1 LPIRYLIKMHFPPHV
16 LFMVLISC
24 LGTTSLAGVA
34 NLQQEDANLRKQ
46 RAAFIAAEEALKNQE
61 VKTYTQLRDG
71 LLDYPLLPYLD
82 YQETLATLEQ
92 QSIQSIT
99 NRLQW
104 LEGTP
109 LKKKLRRHWL
119 ALLAK
124 ERLWASYLRFSQE
137 GGTIGQ
143 QCNRLQALLET
154 GNERE
159 VFRSVEVIW
168 LRGRSQPKAC
178 DPVFEA
184 WTAAGHL
191 TTTLVWERVNL
202 AMSARRTRLARYLKR
217 YLPAAEVDMLDRW
230 LKIYHHPEQVVTLL
244 KHDHP
249 MRDEIVTQAIR
260 RLAWRNLDAAFT
272 AWEKFHDKAIFS
284 DYQQRKIVYALAS
297 RLAREPD
304 KKISQKLIALL
315 PSHLKLD
322 SMLSEKQLQ
331 AALQENDWQW
341 ALQTIEALSAKE
353 KEEEQWRYWRSRALI
368 ELGRIQ
374 EGITLLR
381 SLAKERSYY
390 GFLAAQ
396 RLGDEPTLDHTTLQA
411 DQRLVDSLATHPGLI
426 RARELIRLNR
436 PLLARQE
443 WNLALQGADQDKLK
457 AAARLAQ
464 QWEWPSQ
471 SILTLAR
478 LRFWNDLE
486 LRFPLAHRQ
495 AITAQAKDHG
505 IDSAWIYAILRQES
519 AFMSDAK
526 SSAGAR
532 GLMQLMPKTAKQVAK
547 ELKQSPVKLDD
558 LYRPEVN
565 IKLGAGYLNKVY
577 RQLQESPVLATA
589 AYNAG
594 PHRVLS
600 WLPEQSQASDIWI
613 ETVPFRETR
622 EYLKRVF
629 AYTVIYSYRLGDI
642 PTTLPM
648 EWLRPIK
655 APSKKAQRQTT
666 ASGV

>member
-1 LPIRYLIKMHFPPHV
+1 MRTRIHGLFLILLWWFGD
-16 LFMVLISC
+16 S
-24 LGTTSLAGVA
+24 SLAGVA
-34 NLQQEDANLRKQ
+34 MIHPDEPHLLRQ
-46 RAAFIAAEEALKNQE
+46 RAVFVAAEEALKAQE
-61 VKTYTQLRDG
+61 TITYRQLRDK

-82 YQETLATLEQ
+82 YQETLETLEQ
-92 QSIQSIT
+92 QSIESIT
-99 NRLQW
+99 NRLKW

-109 LKKKLRRHWL
+109 LTTRLRNHWL

-124 ERLWASYLRFSQE
+124 ERLWASYLKFSHR
-137 GGTIGQ
+137 GGTVEQ
-143 QCNRLQALLET
+143 QCNRLQAMIET
-154 GNERE
+154 GKEQE
-159 VFRSVEVIW
+159 AFHSVEAIW
-168 LRGRSQPKAC
+168 LSGRSQPNAC
-178 DPVFEA
+178 DPVFKA
-184 WTAAGHL
+184 WRAAGKL
-191 TTTLVWERVNL
+191 TTALVWERINL
-202 AMSARRTRLARYLKR
+202 AMSAGRTRLTRYLKR
-217 YLPAAEVDMLDRW
+217 YLPPSEAGMVDRW
-230 LKIYHHPEQVVTLL
+230 LKIYRHPEQVVALL
-244 KHDHP
+244 KNTHP

-260 RLAWRNLDAAFT
+260 RLTWRDLDAAFI
-272 AWEKFHDKAIFS
+272 AWEKFHNQAVFS
-284 DYQQRKIVYALAS
+284 DYQQRKIVYTLAS
-297 RLAREPD
+297 RLAREPN
-304 KKISQKLIALL
+304 KQINQQLIALL
-315 PSHLKLD
+315 PSHLQFD
-322 SMLSEKQLQ
+322 STLSEKLLQ

-341 ALQTIEALSAKE
+341 VVQTIEALSPKE
-353 KEEEQWRYWRSRALI
+353 REREQWRYWHSRALI
-368 ELGRIQ
+368 ELGRKL
-374 EGITLLR
+374 EGKMLLQ

-396 RLGDEPTLDHTTLQA
+396 RLGDEPNLAHMALQA
-411 DQRLVDSLATHPGLI
+411 DRQLVGILAKRPGLI
-426 RARELIRLNR
+426 RARELIRLDR

-443 WNLALQGADQDKLK
+443 WNLALEDADQDELK

-478 LRFWNDLE
+478 LRHWNDLE

-495 AITAQAKDHG
+495 AITDQARDHG
-505 IDSAWIYAILRQES
+505 IDTAWIYAIMRQES

-547 ELKQSPVKLDD
+547 ELKQLPVKLED
-558 LYRPEVN
+558 LYQPEVN

-600 WLPEQSQASDIWI
+600 WLPEQPQASDIWI

-629 AYTVIYSYRLGDI
+629 AYTVIYSYRLGDLPI
-642 PTTLPM
+642 TLPV

-655 APSKKAQRQTT
+655 APKTEAERGGP
-666 ASGV
+666 ASDA